1 MKKREYAL
9 SELAG
14 CVVRESGK
22 KKDKRIGKVHSFV
35 FHPRKRAVVG
45 FTVKRPDIAL
55 MAHRPDL
62 FVAYDAF
69 DVVKGDLVVSDESAS
84 TGKAACKRLGVDWD
98 ECVIWQGMPLL
109 TEDGKRLGLVGDVR
123 FCTEDGS
130 VICLMVDRGIS
141 ADILLGLT
149 ELPARYIKGFK
160 LGVGDPLSLEDED
173 DFAHGAIIVA
183 DEALD
188 VASQGGLAEQAG
200 MASAQV
206 ADKVSRAVDRARP
219 AANEAVHKAED
230 AVNKGA
236 YAVGR
241 QLSRTKGMFGRFKE
255 EYRRALEEGDE
266 TPDER

>member
-1 MKKREYAL
+1 MKKREYTL
-9 SELAG
+9 TELHG

-22 KKDKRIGKVHSFV
+22 KAKRIGKVRSAV

-69 DVVKGDLVVSDESAS
+69 DVVEGDLVVSGESGA

-109 TEDGKRLGLVGDVR
+109 TEGGKRLGLVGDVR
-123 FCTEDGS
+123 FRTEDGS
-130 VICLMVDRGIS
+130 VICLMVDRGKS

-160 LGVGDPLSLEDED
+160 LGVGDALSLEDGD

-188 VASQGGLAEQAG
+188 IAAEGGLAEQAG
-200 MASAQV
+200 VASAQV
-206 ADKVSRAVDRARP
+206 ADKVSKAVDRARP
-219 AANEAVHKAED
+219 AASEAAHKAED
-230 AVNKGA
+230 AVNRGA
-236 YAVGR
+236 YAVGQ

-255 EYRRALEEGDE
+255 EYRRALDEGDDK
-266 TPDER
+266 PDE